1 MSIPKNHHYISQAHI
16 KNFFNAEKNEIYLFD
31 KIQNR
36 HFKKNTTKS
45 VFSEKNLNTKRLD
58 NNAYDYSTIEE
69 ELNQNFEKDF
79 PSCVE
84 IVKKY
89 IKTKKLND
97 ETQEAFLYLSGYAL
111 IAELRTPFRKK
122 NTDNTL
128 KNGMKII
135 MEMGTDELK
144 AGYSRFFDFNDEVK
158 YSNSLNYV
166 EFANNVIKAMGD
178 LIFSIEIP
186 QNENDYFILPDFGA
200 ATVRERINNH
210 FNPDAK
216 EIAYIGLP
224 LTSKLYLHFCSS
236 KLKILPK
243 PPGIHYVTSEQVYV
257 LNKANYDY
265 AQQTIACENLEYLQS
280 FCQRNR
286 SLLI

>member
-1 MSIPKNHHYISQAHI
+1 MSVPKNHHYISQAHI
-16 KNFFNAEKNEIYLFD
+16 KNFFNTEKNEIHLFD

-45 VFSEKNLNTKRLD
+45 IFSEKNLNTKRLED
-58 NNAYDYSTIEE
+58 NTYDYSTIEE

-84 IVKKY
+84 IVKNF
-89 IKTKKLND
+89 IETKNLND
-97 ETQEAFLYLSGYAL
+97 ETQEALLYLSGYGL

-122 NTDNTL
+122 HTDDIL

-144 AGYSRFFDFNDEVK
+144 EGYKRFFGFDDEVK
-158 YSNSLNYV
+158 YSNSLNYI

-178 LIFSIEIP
+178 LVLSIEIP

-200 ATVRERINNH
+200 ATVRERINKH

-243 PPGIHYVTSEQVYV
+243 PPGIHYVTSEQVYM
-257 LNKANYDY
+257 LNKANYEY
-265 AQQTIACENLEYLQS
+265 ARRTIACANIEYLQS
-280 FCQRNR
+280 
-286 SLLI
+286 LVEKLIHH